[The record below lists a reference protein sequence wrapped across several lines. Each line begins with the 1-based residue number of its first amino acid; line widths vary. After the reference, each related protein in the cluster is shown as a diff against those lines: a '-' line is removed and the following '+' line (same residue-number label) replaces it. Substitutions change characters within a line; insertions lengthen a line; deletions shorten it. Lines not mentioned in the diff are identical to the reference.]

1 MKTENAENAEP
12 LDEADLIAA
21 AQNDP
26 SAFGPLYE
34 RYVDRIYRYAYRRVG
49 NHAEAEDVTSQT
61 FQQAL
66 AALPSYEWRGVPFG
80 AWLYRIAGNVIIRR
94 GRSANREIVVE
105 DVTTLAPERANDNED
120 DPASIVAL
128 RQDDDLTQALRKL
141 SLDQQRAIVLR
152 FSHGMKSREI
162 GDAMGR
168 SEGAVKQLLHRA
180 ILSLRATLESNANG

>member
-1 MKTENAENAEP
+1 MNMKNAGNTEP
-12 LDEADLIAA
+12 LDEAELIAA

-34 RYVDRIYRYAYRRVG
+34 RYVNRIYRYAFRRVG

-66 AALPSYEWRGVPFG
+66 AALPNYEWRGVPFG

-105 DVTTLAPERANDNED
+105 DVTTLAPELANNED

-128 RQDDDLTQALRKL
+128 RQDDDLAQALRQL

-162 GDAMGR
+162 GEVMGR

>member
-1 MKTENAENAEP
+1 MEHAENAGSF
-12 LDEADLIAA
+12 DEGALIAA

-34 RYVDRIYRYAYRRVG
+34 RYVDQIYRYAYRRVG
-49 NHAEAEDVTSQT
+49 NHVEAEDVTSQT

-66 AALPSYEWRGVPFG
+66 AALPGYEWRGVPFS

-105 DVTTLAPERANDNED
+105 DVTTWVPENGDEED
-120 DPASIVAL
+120 DPASIVAR
-128 RQDDDLTQALRKL
+128 RQDDDLTLALRQL
-141 SLDQQRAIVLR
+141 PLDQQRVIVLR

-162 GDAMGR
+162 GEAMGR

-180 ILSLRATLESNANG
+180 IRSLRTTLESNAHG